1 LSSIVSP
8 AVVAATI
15 NLGIRSLLSMVTAK
29 MPVSSFGY
37 VNRLKTV
44 PFPLNAKRYGLRNP
58 NRDLLAIFMVRACLS
73 VGKDAQVAITN

>member
-1 LSSIVSP
+1 
-8 AVVAATI
+8 
-15 NLGIRSLLSMVTAK
+15 